1 MKEDLPAL
9 FWSFAELG
17 TGLEALARKSE
28 LQPSSGQVP
37 HPPGSLA
44 SLDNTAASR
53 DALSQWIESAA
64 TWLGLEAEPSAVP
77 YEGLE
82 RLIENAGPAVLQLP
96 GNGAAKFLFL
106 LPRLLPRNLSPRRRG
121 RISVLAPDLRTV
133 SVRLEAIRSL
143 LCRGLEETVAPE
155 VDQLL
160 DEAGIPES
168 RRGIARAVLLLER
181 LRGTDVG
188 GCWLLRQSPG
198 APFWSQASRAHL
210 PGRLGTLL
218 VAHAAEYFLL
228 IVSWWL
234 IGRAALSGHLD
245 HGWLLAWA
253 LILLTLVPF
262 RMLSTWLQGVL
273 AINGGILFKQRLLF
287 GALRLRPEEIRHKG
301 VGQFLG
307 EVMESEAVESLALS
321 VGFQGLTAA
330 VELLA
335 AEFVLSQGVGRGLEL
350 ILLPAWFALT
360 LLMGVRYFRQRQRWT
375 ETRLLMTN
383 DLTERMVGHR
393 TRLAQEAR
401 ANWHDGEDEALERY
415 LEMSKKMDGAA
426 ALLMALA
433 PRGWLLLGMIGLTG
447 AFVASQGLNIRLA
460 ISLGGVLL
468 AYRAL
473 KRLSLGLISLADA
486 IISWQQVV
494 PLFQAAGRTQLQGSP
509 AVALRPAGDDV
520 VRHDVVQN
528 DAVRNYAV
536 ENNDCGNQAVIE
548 AHDLVFR
555 YQERGQPVL
564 KGCSLSI
571 RSGDRLL
578 LEGSSGGGKSTLA
591 SLLVGLRVPQSGLL
605 LLRGLDRQ
613 TLGEEGWRQRV
624 VSAPQ
629 FHENHVLTETFAF
642 NLLMGRR
649 WPPHEEDM
657 KEASAIC
664 RELGLEPLLNKMPAG
679 MLQMVGETGWQLSHG
694 ERSRVY
700 IARALLQRAEV
711 MIFDE
716 SFAALDPENV
726 KLALNCVLRRARTLV
741 VVAHP

>member
-1 MKEDLPAL
+1 MKLGAEEELSPLLWSLP
-9 FWSFAELG
+9 ELG
-17 TGLEALARKSE
+17 SGLEALARRSK
-28 LQPSSGQVP
+28 LQPSPVQVP

-44 SLDNTAASR
+44 SLDNTAAGR

-82 RLIENAGPAVLQLP
+82 RLIENAGPAVLQVP
-96 GNGAAKFLFL
+96 GNGPLRFLFL
-106 LPRLLPRNLSPRRRG
+106 LPRTLFRRSRG

-133 SVRLEAIRSL
+133 PLQLTAVRAL
-143 LCRGLEETVAPE
+143 LCSALEQTAAPE
-155 VDQLL
+155 IDCLL
-160 DEAGIPES
+160 NEAGIADA
-168 RRGIARAVLLLER
+168 RRGAARAALLVER
-181 LRGTDVG
+181 LRAKEVG

-198 APFWSQASRAHL
+198 AGFWSQASRLHL
-210 PGRLGTLL
+210 PRRLGTLL
-218 VAHAAEYFLL
+218 VAHAAEYLLL

-262 RMLSTWLQGVL
+262 RVLSTWLQGVL

-301 VGQFLG
+301 AGQFLG

-330 VELLA
+330 IELIA
-335 AEFVLSQGVGRGLEL
+335 AEVVLSLGVGRGLEL
-350 ILLPAWFALT
+350 ILLPAWLALT
-360 LLMGVRYFRQRQRWT
+360 VFMGARYFRQRQRWT
-375 ETRLLMTN
+375 ESRLSMTN

-393 TRLAQEAR
+393 TRLEQEAR
-401 ANWHDGEDEALERY
+401 QHWHDGEDEELERY
-415 LEMSKKMDGAA
+415 LEMSKKMDAAA
-426 ALLMALA
+426 ALLIALA
-433 PRGWLLLGMIGLTG
+433 PRGWLLLGMLGLTG
-447 AFVASQGLNIRLA
+447 AFVASQGLSIGLA
-460 ISLGGVLL
+460 ISLGGILL

-473 KRLSLGLISLADA
+473 NRLSLGLISLADA
-486 IISWQQVV
+486 IISWQQVA
-494 PLFQAAGRTQLQGSP
+494 PLFQAAGRPQLQGSP
-509 AVALRPAGDDV
+509 AVALTSAARNEENGD
-520 VRHDVVQN
+520 
-528 DAVRNYAV
+528 
-536 ENNDCGNQAVIE
+536 QAVME

-555 YQERGQPVL
+555 YHNRGEPVL
-564 KGCSLSI
+564 RGCNLSI
-571 RSGDRLL
+571 RRGDRLL
-578 LEGSSGGGKSTLA
+578 LEGASGGGKSTLA
-591 SLLVGLRVPQSGLL
+591 SLLVGLRVPHSGLL
-605 LLRGLDRQ
+605 LLHGLDRQ
-613 TLGEEGWRQRV
+613 TLGEQGWRQRV

-657 KEASAIC
+657 REASQIC
-664 RELGLEPLLNKMPAG
+664 LELGLEPLLNRMPAG
-679 MLQMVGETGWQLSHG
+679 MLQMVGDTGWQLSHG

-700 IARALLQRAEV
+700 IARALLQGAEV
-711 MIFDE
+711 VIFDE

-726 KLALNCVLRRARTLV
+726 RLALDCVLRRARTLL

>member
-1 MKEDLPAL
+1 MKEDLPSL
-9 FWSFAELG
+9 FWSVAELG
-17 TGLEALARKSE
+17 SGLEALARRSE
-28 LQPSSGQVP
+28 LQPSAVQVP
-37 HPPGSLA
+37 HPPTSIA
-44 SLDNTAASR
+44 SLDNRAASR

-64 TWLGLEAEPSAVP
+64 TWLGLEAEPSGVP

-82 RLIENAGPAVLQLP
+82 RLIESFGPAVLQLP
-96 GNGAAKFLFL
+96 GTDSLKFLFL
-106 LPRLLPRNLSPRRRG
+106 LPRNISSRRCG
-121 RISVLAPDLRTV
+121 RISVLAPNLRTV
-133 SVRLEAIRSL
+133 TVQLDVLRRLFCSA
-143 LCRGLEETVAPE
+143 LEEAVAPE
-155 VDQLL
+155 VDRLL

-168 RRGIARAVLLLER
+168 RRKAARAALLLER
-181 LRGTDVG
+181 LRGKDAG
-188 GCWLLRQSPG
+188 CCWLLRQSPG

-210 PGRLGTLL
+210 PRRLGMLL
-218 VAHAAEYFLL
+218 VSHAAEYFLL

-262 RMLSTWLQGVL
+262 RVLSTWLQGVL

-350 ILLPAWFALT
+350 ILLPAWFVLT
-360 LLMGVRYFRQRQRWT
+360 LLMGAGYFRQRQRWT
-375 ETRLLMTN
+375 ESRLSMTN

-393 TRLAQEAR
+393 TRLAQEVR
-401 ANWHDGEDEALERY
+401 ANWHDGEDEELERY

-433 PRGWLLLGMIGLTG
+433 PRGWLLLGMLGLTG
-447 AFVASQGLNIRLA
+447 AFVASQGPNIRLG
-460 ISLGGVLL
+460 ISLGGILL

-486 IISWQQVV
+486 IISWQQVA
-494 PLFQAAGRTQLQGSP
+494 PLFHAAGRKQLQGSP
-509 AVALRPAGDDV
+509 AVALRPSGDDV
-520 VRHDVVQN
+520 VAN
-528 DAVRNYAV
+528 DAMRNEAVRND
-536 ENNDCGNQAVIE
+536 EHGNQAVMD
-548 AHDLVFR
+548 ARDLVFR
-555 YQERGQPVL
+555 YQDRGEPVL
-564 KGCSLSI
+564 KGCSLMI
-571 RSGDRLL
+571 RPGDRLL
-578 LEGSSGGGKSTLA
+578 LEGSSGGGKSTLT
-591 SLLVGLRVPQSGLL
+591 SLLVGLRAPQSGLL

-613 TLGEEGWRQRV
+613 TLGDEGWRQRV

-657 KEASAIC
+657 KEASVIC
-664 RELGLEPLLNKMPAG
+664 RELGLETLLNKMPAG

-726 KLALNCVLRRARTLV
+726 RLALDCVLRRARTLL